1 MWGNAINVANW
12 NSLLLTRSELRKHS
26 HLSTRVHTYRLPP
39 CVTRV
44 NSHETSTRRSPT
56 PRGECL
62 VCHEQNAKAGRGLC
76 AQPRTSS
83 RGSDLHQHLQLCIR
97 RKLRRRWPGPRVF
110 RLRLRNGLRGLWPPQ
125 PSASAGTIAV
135 LLQSVE
141 QRLVVHQR
149 LPRAVH
155 LLHHVP
161 RCVRFLC
168 RRADQLPARVR
179 YMPPRFCPTAVSAAI
194 TPPAAAIATSSAPSL
209 VQRLVRRWPVVRHV
223 PKARDGLLPHPS
235 ARLPHLQPKPHAGWR
250 VLRGRRRVRHFEH
263 AQRVLVLGL
272 GKQRLV

>member
-1 MWGNAINVANW
+1 LYGVWCP
-12 NSLLLTRSELRKHS
+12 RSELRKHS
-26 HLSTRVHTYRLPP
+26 HLSTRVHTYRLPVCVP
-39 CVTRV
+39 CEFTRNDHSKV
-44 NSHETSTRRSPT
+44 ADTSRSV
-56 PRGECL
+56 

-110 RLRLRNGLRGLWPPQ
+110 RLRLRNRLRGLWPPQ
-125 PSASAGTIAV
+125 PRASAGTIAV
-135 LLQSVE
+135 LLQSVV
-141 QRLVVHQR
+141 QRLVVLER
-149 LPRAVH
+149 LSRAVH
-155 LLHHVP
+155 LLHNVP

-168 RRADQLPARVR
+168 RRADQLPARVQ
-179 YMPPRFCPTAVSAAI
+179 YMPPRFCPTAVTAAI

-235 ARLPHLQPKPHAGWR
+235 ARLPHLQPKPHGRWR